1 MATLSKM
8 SLTNAQCGSSEG
20 CMLLGE
26 VGGMT
31 RIERV
36 KDKEMDEAGHEAED
50 GKKEKWESKERRS
63 HLWCRRAES
72 HRVVVKTQN

>member
-8 SLTNAQCGSSEG
+8 SLTNARCRSSEG
-20 CMLLGE
+20 CMLLGK

-36 KDKEMDEAGHEAED
+36 KDKEMDEAGREAVGEGD
-50 GKKEKWESKERRS
+50 NANEEK
-63 HLWCRRAES
+63 
-72 HRVVVKTQN
+72 